1 MEKTQKERFQA
12 ILERIQ
18 GTRDRDQATFNKDKS
33 TLDRDTSI
41 NERAVEGRVEQTQKV
56 GEITSSRDQLKSN
69 FERLQRRQQE
79 VGSGKEGK
87 ARKPIEPLMVRSIL
101 ESKMEVDRVPMAS
114 GRFNIDR
121 VAQEQTS
128 DDLETWTPPEPT
140 LSL

>member
-18 GTRDRDQATFNKDKS
+18 GTRDRDRATFNKDKA

-56 GEITSSRDQLKSN
+56 REITSSRDQLKSN

-87 ARKPIEPLMVRSIL
+87 ARKPIEPLMARSIL

-114 GRFNIDR
+114 GRFNLDR